1 MLFHAPEFLFGF
13 LPAVIVGFLLAAR
26 CRHRDAARLFLVL
39 ASLFFYGWWSWSSLY
54 LILFSIGF
62 NFWCGSRLRL
72 AVRATV
78 PPGAGRERWLLAL
91 GVGVN
96 LGLLGYF
103 KYSSFFANS
112 IATLIGSGWRLPP
125 LVLPLAISFFTFQQ
139 ITYLVDAHRG
149 QAPRHTLLN
158 YCLFVTFFPQLIAGP
173 ILQYRHMISLFAGP
187 GAFTLRPHHVADG
200 LFVFAIG
207 LFKKVVLADTFGPWV
222 GRVFDGATVPCFGDA
237 WGAVLAFALYAY
249 FDFSG
254 YSDMAVGLGRLF
266 NVRLP
271 ENFDSPYKAQSI
283 IDFWRRWHMT
293 LSAFLREYLYVP
305 LGGNRSGPARRYAN
319 LMITLLLGGL
329 WHGASWTFVAWGA
342 INGLLLIINHLWRR
356 LGIAL
361 PGVVAWALTF
371 TAVLVGYVFVC
382 AHSFERA
389 EVVLASMFGMNG
401 FATVHTP
408 ALFRSHEL
416 KRLLAGLVLVLAC
429 PNRQAI
435 MQWRWSSDLLY
446 AAVFALL
453 LGISILRLGDPVP
466 FYYFQF

>member
-1 MLFHAPEFLFGF
+1 MLFHSPEFLFGF
-13 LPAVIVGFLLAAR
+13 LPAVVAGFLLCAR
-26 CRHRDAARLFLVL
+26 VLRPDAARLFLVL
-39 ASLFFYGWWSWSSLY
+39 ASLFFYGWWSWNSLY
-54 LILFSIGF
+54 LILFSIAF
-62 NFWCGSRLRL
+62 NFWCGSRLSL
-72 AVRATV
+72 AVSPAATQDT
-78 PPGAGRERWLLAL
+78 GRKRWLLAL
-91 GVGVN
+91 GVAVN

-103 KYSSFFANS
+103 KYSNFLADSLA
-112 IATLIGSGWRLPP
+112 AVIGSGWRVPP
-125 LVLPLAISFFTFQQ
+125 IALPLAISFFTFQQ
-139 ITYLVDAHRG
+139 ITYLVDAYRA
-149 QAPRHTLLN
+149 QAPRHTLFS

-173 ILQYRHMISLFAGP
+173 ILRHRHMIPLFTTP
-187 GAFTLRPHHVADG
+187 SAFTLTPRNVADG

-222 GRVFDGATVPCFGDA
+222 GRVFNGATIPCFGDA

-254 YSDMAVGLGRLF
+254 YSDMAVGLALLF

-293 LSAFLREYLYVP
+293 LSAFLREYLYIP
-305 LGGNRSGPARRYAN
+305 LGGNQKGSMRRYAN
-319 LMITLLLGGL
+319 LMVTMLLGGL
-329 WHGASWTFVAWGA
+329 WHGASWTFVVWGGL
-342 INGLLLIINHLWRR
+342 NGVFLIVNQLWRR
-356 LGIAL
+356 LGIQL
-361 PGVVAWALTF
+361 PGGLAWALTF

-382 AHSFERA
+382 ARSFGRA
-389 EVVLASMFGMNG
+389 EVVLASMVGMNG
-401 FATVHTP
+401 FAYEQAP
-408 ALFRSHEL
+408 ALFRSHEF

-446 AAVFALL
+446 ALVFALL
-453 LGISILRLGDPVP
+453 AGISILRLGDPVP